1 MAGKG
6 VMLALD
12 SVKSEVCE
20 CFPPMREQHEVA
32 VELIL
37 EGILETSGNYSR
49 KEKEKEE
56 EKEK

>member
-1 MAGKG
+1 
-6 VMLALD
+6 MLALD